1 MRFTGWLEK
10 SSRSMGRPLMGLGFG
25 AGALLVAK
33 RTAFDIQA

>member
-1 MRFTGWLEK
+1 
-10 SSRSMGRPLMGLGFG
+10 MGRPLMGLGFG